1 MSIKCNK
8 CGKECRI
15 GTEEVGVDSRKLPII
30 HRFSYC
36 DSCMTKN
43 DLDLN
48 LKKKESG
55 FGIAGL
61 ICSVLTASGIFAIVS
76 LVLCLIGLTR
86 KDKKSVCG
94 IIGLC
99 LCFTILFVNVDWFSD
114 TAETNTYV
122 SETTKETEPVE
133 IVENKE
139 DIPVAENI
147 VEYEINQETG
157 EKVELNNIP
166 PETEYQESEMDYKA
180 SCMEYKYKDVLRN
193 PSDYVGQ
200 RVKVTV
206 KISSVHEASWLN
218 DTKYY
223 FGSSETEYGW
233 YGDRYA
239 AFDER
244 HDTSLKLLSDD
255 VVTIYGEIA
264 EPEYTSSFIVNSEEL
279 FTIKMKYC
287 DLVSE

>member
-114 TAETNTYV
+114 TAETNTYA
-122 SETTKETEPVE
+122 SEEVEKAEISKEVE
-133 IVENKE
+133 QLEVESLEEKKE
-139 DIPVAENI
+139 DDS
-147 VEYEINQETG
+147 
-157 EKVELNNIP
+157 EKIA
-166 PETEYQESEMDYKA
+166 K
-180 SCMEYKYKDVLRN
+180 
-193 PSDYVGQ
+193 PSNAFVVG
-200 RVKVTV
+200 
-206 KISSVHEASWLN
+206 
-218 DTKYY
+218 
-223 FGSSETEYGW
+223 
-233 YGDRYA
+233 
-239 AFDER
+239 
-244 HDTSLKLLSDD
+244 D
-255 VVTIYGEIA
+255 VVE
-264 EPEYTSSFIVNSEEL
+264 TSSFKISFL
-279 FTIKMKYC
+279 S
-287 DLVSE
+287 VSEYVSDNPYIQPKDGNMYYRMEFEFENISDSDAAISSMMNWDCYADDYAVDQSWISDDQIDASLSPGKKVKGSVYFEVPIDANSIVLEYETNFWTENKVIFIVK

>member
-15 GTEEVGVDSRKLPII
+15 GTEQVGVDSKGLPII

-99 LCFTILFVNVDWFSD
+99 LCFTILFINVDWFSD
-114 TAETNTYV
+114 TTETNTYV
-122 SETTKETEPVE
+122 SETIKESDSVE
-133 IVENKE
+133 IVENKK
-139 DIPVAENI
+139 DVPVAENI

-166 PETEYQESEMDYKA
+166 PETEPQESEFDYRA

-206 KISSVHEASWLN
+206 RISSVHEDSWMN
-218 DTKYY
+218 DGKYY
-223 FGSSETEYGW
+223 FAYSESEYGW
-233 YGDRYA
+233 LGDRYGI
-239 AFDER
+239 FDRRAEQ
-244 HDTSLKLLSDD
+244 SPKLLEDD
-255 VVTIYGEIA
+255 IITVYGEIVD
-264 EPEYTSSFIVNSEEL
+264 PEYTSSLIVNGSET
-279 FTIKMKYC
+279 FCIDMKYI
-287 DLVSE
+287 DFISE